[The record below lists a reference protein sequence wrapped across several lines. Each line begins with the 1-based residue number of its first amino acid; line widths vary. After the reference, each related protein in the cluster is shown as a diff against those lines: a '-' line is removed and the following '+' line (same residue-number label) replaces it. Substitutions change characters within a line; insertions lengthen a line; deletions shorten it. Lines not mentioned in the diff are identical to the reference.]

1 MTLRPVRRYGP
12 SGDSSSTAS
21 VTSAPR
27 DEGAGGDAPPPSSA
41 AVPPS
46 SAAVEARR
54 EAYTMALYVAICLL
68 GVLTAVAERADAGH
82 VSVFKLVWGTTV
94 GLALAHWFAFRLSAR
109 LVAGGTFGR
118 HEAESAAAQL
128 AGALA
133 VAVLATVPIA
143 ILPATSELDVVRLLL
158 AGVVAG
164 VGFAVARAA
173 GAGTARSAIYAAT
186 ILVVAVAIAIVK
198 NILSGH

>member
-1 MTLRPVRRYGP
+1 
-12 SGDSSSTAS
+12 
-21 VTSAPR
+21 
-27 DEGAGGDAPPPSSA
+27 
-41 AVPPS
+41 
-46 SAAVEARR
+46 
-54 EAYTMALYVAICLL
+54 MALYVAICLL

-82 VSVFKLVWGTTV
+82 VSVFALVWGTTV

-109 LVAGGTFGR
+109 LVTGGTFDR
-118 HEAESAAAQL
+118 DDAESAAAQL

-158 AGVVAG
+158 AGFIAA
-164 VGFAVARAA
+164 VGFAVARAG
-173 GAGTARSAIYAAT
+173 GAGTARSATYAAT
-186 ILVVAVAIAIVK
+186 ILVVAFAIAIVK